1 MVRFVIILLLF
12 PLSLF
17 GQLWEFSDPQHVG
30 SGVNTEYEEIL
41 PLISP
46 DGRTMFFSRVLY
58 PENTGGKFAGSDIWV
73 ARWDDS
79 GKRWAKAG
87 AVPKLNDKGNNAVVG
102 VSADGNTIYL
112 MKTTSAGK
120 PSGIYFARRIG
131 NTWSRPELI
140 PINNIEP
147 RGFLSFYASPDF
159 EVIFISMRGNDSRGE
174 EDLYVTYRNSSGDW
188 TAPKNLGSSVNTSGA
203 EFSPFLSA
211 DKKRLY
217 FSSTGHKGL
226 GDADIF
232 YCDRLYNSW
241 DTWSAPR
248 NLGDKINTKSFEGY
262 FSLYGDTIAY
272 FASNRDGRYADIY
285 KIRVVPGNEILA
297 YGQRYLTTEEMAAI
311 LGSPNVSRRVVFQDK
326 STAVSFADKELLFYI
341 ANKVAP
347 EVDVSIQ
354 VMVLEDN
361 APELTN
367 DRLKA
372 VTDELRASGLDNIR
386 LIVAPNERFRKKNP
400 KETVME
406 ILLFK

>member
-1 MVRFVIILLLF
+1 MVRFVFILLLF
-12 PLSLF
+12 PMSLF
-17 GQLWEFSDPQHVG
+17 AQLWEFSDPQHVG
-30 SGVNTEYEEIL
+30 NGVNTEYEEIF

-46 DGRTMFFSRVLY
+46 DGKNLFFSRVLY
-58 PENTGGKFAGSDIWV
+58 PQNTGGKFAGSDIWV
-73 ARWDDS
+73 ARWDES

-87 AVPKLNDKGNNAVVG
+87 AVTKLNDKGNNAVVG

-120 PSGIYFARRIG
+120 PSGIYFSRKIG

-140 PINNIEP
+140 PISNIEP

-159 EVIFISMRGNDSRGE
+159 EVIFISMRGTDSRGE

-188 TAPKNLGSSVNTSGA
+188 NTPKNLGSSVNTSGA

-217 FSSTGHKGL
+217 FSSTGHKGF

-272 FASNRDGRYADIY
+272 FASNRDGRYSDIY
-285 KIRVVPGNEILA
+285 KIKVIPGNEILA
-297 YGQRYLTTEEMAAI
+297 YGQRYLTSEEMAEI
-311 LGSPNVSRRVVFQDK
+311 LGSPNVSRRIAFQDK
-326 STAVSFADKELLFYI
+326 SVQLGFAEKELLFYI
-341 ANKVAP
+341 ANKVTP
-347 EVDVSIQ
+347 QVDVSIQ

-361 APELTN
+361 APDLIN

-386 LIVAPNERFRKKNP
+386 MIVAPNERFRKKNP